1 MSNNRK
7 KIPYLVM
14 AMLYTFLFLGVV
26 GGFFA
31 LAVAISFSLHID
43 IFVVLAIEIILLLAS
58 AYAFLNYISN
68 FDELDITFD
77 EDEDKDEML

>member
-1 MSNNRK
+1 MSNRK
-7 KIPYLVM
+7 KIPYVVM

-31 LAVAISFSLHID
+31 LAMAISFSLDID
-43 IFVVLAIEIILLLAS
+43 IFVVLAIEAILLLAS
-58 AYAFLNYISN
+58 SYAFLNYISN

-77 EDEDKDEML
+77 EDDDKETML

>member
-1 MSNNRK
+1 MSNRK
-7 KIPYLVM
+7 KIPYVVM

-31 LAVAISFSLHID
+31 LAMAISFSLDID
-43 IFVVLAIEIILLLAS
+43 IFVVLAIEAILLLAS
-58 AYAFLNYISN
+58 SYAFLNYISN

-77 EDEDKDEML
+77 EDNDKETML

>member
-1 MSNNRK
+1 MSNRK
-7 KIPYLVM
+7 KIPYFVM

-31 LAVAISFSLHID
+31 LAMAISFSLDID
-43 IFVVLAIEIILLLAS
+43 IFVVLAIEAILLLAS
-58 AYAFLNYISN
+58 SYAFLNYISN

-77 EDEDKDEML
+77 EDDDKETML

>member
-1 MSNNRK
+1 MSNRK
-7 KIPYLVM
+7 KIPYVVM

-31 LAVAISFSLHID
+31 LAMAISFSLDID
-43 IFVVLAIEIILLLAS
+43 IFVVLAAEAILLLIS
-58 AYAFLNYISN
+58 SYTFLNYISN

-77 EDEDKDEML
+77 EDDDKDEML

>member
-1 MSNNRK
+1 MSNRK
-7 KIPYLVM
+7 KIPYVVM

-31 LAVAISFSLHID
+31 LAMAISFSLDID
-43 IFVVLAIEIILLLAS
+43 IFVVLAAEAILLLVS
-58 AYAFLNYISN
+58 SYTFLNYISN

-77 EDEDKDEML
+77 EDDDKDEML

>member
-1 MSNNRK
+1 MSNRK
-7 KIPYLVM
+7 KVPYVVM

-31 LAVAISFSLHID
+31 LAMAISFSLDID
-43 IFVVLAIEIILLLAS
+43 IFVVLAIEATLLLAS
-58 AYAFLNYISN
+58 SYAFLNYISN

-77 EDEDKDEML
+77 EDDDKETML